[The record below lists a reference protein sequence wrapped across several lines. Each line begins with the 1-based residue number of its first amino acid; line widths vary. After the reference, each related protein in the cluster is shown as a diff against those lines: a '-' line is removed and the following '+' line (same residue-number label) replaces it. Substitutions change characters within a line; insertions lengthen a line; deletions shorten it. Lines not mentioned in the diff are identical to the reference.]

1 MATCNNYQLRLN
13 EPGVCYGEEPVI
25 YQTYKTLD
33 GRRRRLIA
41 RIGDGRVIK
50 RFDKTG
56 TAVSGEDIVCPH
68 FLELKW
74 AYGCPLQCAYCYLQG
89 TLRFLPNKKAPNK
102 RPVEDVEAAVKRFL
116 EEAKGPEILNSGE
129 LADSLMWERS
139 EWALS
144 RKILPMFKGT
154 GHKVLLVTKL
164 DWIDN
169 LLRLDNALKRNLIVS
184 FSINSEPV
192 ARRWEIGAPEP
203 SRRVEAA
210 GKLYDAGFEVR
221 VRLDPVVAYP
231 ESGWLNCYVSLIDH
245 IFARL
250 TPERVTVG
258 SLRGL
263 ISTINNS
270 KDRSWTQ
277 YLAESSK
284 WGRRIPFEQRFEIF
298 SAILEHIRN
307 QHNYNNLALCKEPV
321 SMWDALGMDW
331 KRCRCN
337 CTW

>member
-1 MATCNNYQLRLN
+1 MATYNYYQLRLN
-13 EPGVCYGEEPVI
+13 DFGVCYGEDLVT

-33 GRRRRLIA
+33 GRRKKLIA

-89 TLRFLPNKKAPNK
+89 TLRFMPNKKNPQNRSTK
-102 RPVEDVEAAVKRFL
+102 DVEDAVNFFL
-116 EEAKGPEILNSGE
+116 KEAKAPEILNSGE
-129 LADSLMWERS
+129 LADSLMWEKS
-139 EWALS
+139 DQALS
-144 RKILPMFKGT
+144 KKIIPMFRGT
-154 GHKVLLVTKL
+154 GHKVLIVTKL
-164 DWIDN
+164 DLVNN
-169 LLRLDNALKRNLIVS
+169 LLSLDSDLKKSVIVS

-192 ARRWEIGAPEP
+192 AKRWEVGAPEP
-203 SRRVEAA
+203 ARRVEAA

-221 VRLDPVVAYP
+221 IRLDPIVAYP
-231 ESGWLNCYVSLIDH
+231 EDKWLDGYASLIDR

-250 TPERVTVG
+250 TPDRITIG

-270 KDRSWTQ
+270 KDRSWTK

-321 SMWDALGMDW
+321 SMWDALDMDW
-331 KRCRCN
+331 KHCRCN